1 MSDKAR
7 PALKPQFVTSKQGS
21 HAQAL
26 PMELSDMVLEIRGHR
41 VLLAQQLA
49 ALYGV
54 EPRVLMQQVKRNAE
68 RFPADFMFQIS
79 VEEFAGLKSQFVIS
93 NLRSQDVT
101 SSRGGIRTLPYAFTE
116 QGVAMLS
123 SVLRSER
130 AVAVN
135 IEIMRAFVALRGMLS
150 EHAELKEKLATLE
163 EKYDDQ
169 FRVVFEAIAEL
180 MEQPAP
186 EGYASRRIGFT
197 KDD

>member
-1 MSDKAR
+1 MSDKAK
-7 PALKPQFVTSKQGS
+7 PALKSQTVISKPDTQE
-21 HAQAL
+21 QTL
-26 PMELSDMVLEIRGHR
+26 QMDPSDMVLAIRGHR

-54 EPRVLMQQVKRNAE
+54 ETKVLMQQVQRNAA
-68 RFPADFMFQIS
+68 RFPADFMFQLNA
-79 VEEFAGLKSQFVIS
+79 EEFANLKSQFV
-93 NLRSQDVT
+93 T
-101 SSRGGIRTLPYAFTE
+101 SSWGGIRKLPYAFTE

-135 IEIMRAFVALRGMLS
+135 IEIMRAFVKLRGMLA
-150 EHAELKEKLATLE
+150 EHTELKKQLAQLE
-163 EKYDDQ
+163 DKYDDQ

-180 MEQPAP
+180 MEQPAADN
-186 EGYASRRIGFT
+186 YASHRIGFT